1 MRRFPSRVV
10 TRSMLSDAAEYRSL
24 DPGAFERGTNERAC
38 ERELQSSVGE
48 NPKAIIRTTDT
59 THDERELFFSTMPTT

>member
-1 MRRFPSRVV
+1 
-10 TRSMLSDAAEYRSL
+10 MLSDAAEYRFL

-38 ERELQSSVGE
+38 KRELQSSVRE

-59 THDERELFFSTMPTT
+59 THDEGELFFFDDADDVNCRKRAE